1 MDPMRSMLMLLF
13 LVFAV
18 ASAAANRACADE
30 KANALARTAHCRTAA
45 NSPAD
50 VLPFSTVRRRIGDD
64 IVRAV
69 LCQDGQVW
77 IYRVTTVA
85 ATGVVR
91 TLLFDART
99 GALVKP

>member
-1 MDPMRSMLMLLF
+1 MAWFMILLSF
-13 LVFAV
+13 LFAV
-18 ASAAANRACADE
+18 APAARDRAWGNETANT
-30 KANALARTAHCRTAA
+30 LARTAHCRSATNA
-45 NSPAD
+45 PAD
-50 VLPFSTVRRRIGDD
+50 VLPFSEVRRRIGDD

-69 LCQDGQVW
+69 LCQDGQAW

-99 GALVKP
+99 GAPLKL